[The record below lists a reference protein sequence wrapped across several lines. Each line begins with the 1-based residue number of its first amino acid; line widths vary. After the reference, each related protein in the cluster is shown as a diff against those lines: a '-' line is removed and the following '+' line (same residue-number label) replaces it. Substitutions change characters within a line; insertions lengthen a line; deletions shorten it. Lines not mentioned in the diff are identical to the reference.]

1 MPPRGPQSNIL
12 SITPQGQALQA
23 MRPNPVPMRPG
34 MPMPKMAGGG
44 TVKDYIRIT
53 ERKL

>member
-23 MRPNPVPMRPG
+23 MRPNPAPMRPG
-34 MPMPKMAGGG
+34 MPMPKMARGG
-44 TVKDYIRIT
+44 TVGSHIKLT